1 MSAVHI
7 QEVDFQEQVM
17 NAERPVLV
25 DYWAPWCGYCRRI
38 DPVYDRI
45 AKQYEDFITVAKI
58 NIDDNPTLAD
68 AEHIE
73 IIPTLVLYKN
83 GKAVSSIVAPESKAM
98 IDDFIRDA
106 MSK

>member
-1 MSAVHI
+1 MSAMHI
-7 QEVDFQEQVM
+7 NEQNFHETVL
-17 NAERPVLV
+17 NAQQPVLL

-45 AKQYEDFITVAKI
+45 AKQYGDFLTVGKV
-58 NIDDNPTLAD
+58 NIDESPQLAD

-73 IIPTLVLYKN
+73 IIPTLVLYKD

-98 IDDFIRDA
+98 IDDFIREA
-106 MSK
+106 LAK

>member
-7 QEVDFQEQVM
+7 QEVNFREQVV
-17 NAERPVLV
+17 NANRPVLV
-25 DYWAPWCGYCRRI
+25 DYWAPWCSYCRRI

-45 AKQYEDFITVAKI
+45 AKQYGDYITVAKI
-58 NIDDNPTLAD
+58 NIDDNPALAD

-98 IDDFIRDA
+98 IDDFIREA
-106 MSK
+106 MAK

>member
-38 DPVYDRI
+38 DPVYARI

-58 NIDDNPTLAD
+58 NIDDNPALAD

>member
-17 NAERPVLV
+17 NAGRPVLV

-45 AKQYEDFITVAKI
+45 AKQYADYITVAKI
-58 NIDDNPTLAD
+58 NIDDNPALAD

>member
-7 QEVDFQEQVM
+7 QEVDFQEQVI

-45 AKQYEDFITVAKI
+45 AKQYEDVITVAKI

>member
-7 QEVDFQEQVM
+7 QEVDFQEQVV
-17 NAERPVLV
+17 NADRPVLV

-45 AKQYEDFITVAKI
+45 AKQYADYITVAKI
-58 NIDDNPTLAD
+58 NIDDNPALAD

>member
-7 QEVDFQEQVM
+7 QEVNFQEQVV
-17 NAERPVLV
+17 NADRPVLV

-45 AKQYEDFITVAKI
+45 AKQYSDYITVAKI
-58 NIDDNPTLAD
+58 NIDDNPALAD

>member
-17 NAERPVLV
+17 NAGRPVLV

-58 NIDDNPTLAD
+58 NIDDNPRLAD

>member
-17 NAERPVLV
+17 NAGRPVLV

-58 NIDDNPTLAD
+58 NIDDNPALAD